1 MYLYQYSGDE
11 ERLLPH
17 VESSKL
23 MSEFIYYMKKRIDA
37 DINNENLS
45 ELYKDYSRPK
55 MVMLSGHDTTL
66 MAHQMFL
73 IDALELTDDYF
84 RLPNFA
90 SQMAFEITIDENIK
104 SQKGYSDYFV
114 KYYFDDELIFNI
126 SVVDFIE
133 KVEQHIWSD
142 EKINDFCG
150 FDDNDNIIYVYNKD
164 KEDNAKTA
172 YKILMIIFI
181 VLSFILLIIS
191 IFLGIKLSKIKK
203 L

>member
-1 MYLYQYSGDE
+1 
-11 ERLLPH
+11 
-17 VESSKL
+17 

-37 DINNENLS
+37 DINNKNIS

>member
-1 MYLYQYSGDE
+1 
-11 ERLLPH
+11 
-17 VESSKL
+17 
-23 MSEFIYYMKKRIDA
+23 MKKRIDA
-37 DINNENLS
+37 DINNENIS

-73 IDALELTDDYF
+73 IDALELSNDYF

-90 SQMAFEITIDENIK
+90 SQMAFEITTNENINSK
-104 SQKGYSDYFV
+104 KDYSNYYV
-114 KYYFDDELIFNI
+114 NYYFDDELVFNI
-126 SVVDFIE
+126 SAKDFIE
-133 KVEQHIWSD
+133 KVEPHIWSD

-150 FDDNDNIIYVYNKD
+150 FNDDNVIYVYNKD